1 MNSLRFNNCLMSC
14 EMLDNFRC
22 QYIISYT
29 DSLQCII
36 MGSYT
41 VKSLY
46 NDFIILQVFFLCDKL
61 VFLRFSSD
69 IWYYLQFIAIY
80 PSSPFGAL
88 LSNRRPKKHVLW
100 PVQHLVFIANLDPGW
115 KQTKS
120 QLTVWTLLMTQCP
133 LQLWLCLF
141 CNQTRCFI
149 YGSGEAPCRECSY
162 I

>member
-80 PSSPFGAL
+80 LSSP
-88 LSNRRPKKHVLW
+88 
-100 PVQHLVFIANLDPGW
+100 
-115 KQTKS
+115 
-120 QLTVWTLLMTQCP
+120 
-133 LQLWLCLF
+133 
-141 CNQTRCFI
+141 
-149 YGSGEAPCRECSY
+149 YGSQNAKKQV